1 MYRLIGLPTLKID
14 GGYVDADLILFDLD
28 GTLVDDRNR
37 YKHLA
42 SARLAAVQEAAGSE
56 ASLTWAKLM
65 GVNPET
71 GEVDMAGPISKAPR
85 REDLAVAAAALYQHG
100 HPWHEA
106 RDLAQRAYDQAD
118 RVQAELY
125 TPRLYPGAAEAL
137 RRLREARF
145 KLGMATNG
153 EARITRQVLR
163 GLDIEALFEVV
174 VGADMVVEGKPAP
187 DMILAACEILGVEP
201 SRTIYVG
208 DQPTD
213 VDAGRRASVAMVI
226 LVGDHEPAASGAD
239 VVLKSVAELS

>member
-1 MYRLIGLPTLKID
+1 MIDLPALTID
-14 GGYVDADLILFDLD
+14 GRGMEVDLILFDLD
-28 GTLVDDRNR
+28 GTLVDDRDR
-37 YKHLA
+37 YRHLA
-42 SARLAAVQEAAGSE
+42 SARLGAVQEAAGRE

-71 GEVDMAGPISKAPR
+71 REVDMAGPLSKAPR

-106 RDLAQRAYDQAD
+106 RELAQRAYDQAD
-118 RVQAELY
+118 QLQADSY
-125 TPRLYPGAAEAL
+125 TPRLFPGAAEAL
-137 RRLREARF
+137 RRLRGARF

-163 GLDIEALFEVV
+163 ELDVEALFEVV

-187 DMILAACEILGVEP
+187 DMILEACEMLGVEP

-213 VDAGRRASVAMVI
+213 ADAGRRAGVAIVI

-239 VVLKSVAELS
+239 IVLKSVAELS